1 MWHTNCGDRTLAG
14 AEARLFAE
22 ALWDFVQELEV
33 DEGDYD
39 VSADVFDR
47 LRYDQNLRRIA

>member
-1 MWHTNCGDRTLAG
+1 MWHTNGGDRTLES

-22 ALWDFVQELEV
+22 ALWDFVSELEV

-39 VSADVFDR
+39 AGLEVFDR
-47 LRYDQNLRRIA
+47 LTYGQKVSL